1 MENIKPTQTTYSKY
15 KAMESLVVFISGA
28 LWLCLVLMPWLLLA
42 VLAHITG
49 VVELSPLELKI
60 NTLALLGS
68 VIQIILYNQK

>member
-68 VIQIILYNQK
+68 VIQIILYSQK